1 MATLWRFYMSGHEQF
16 EKLSRELV
24 HTALE
29 LNAGRDRKAG
39 YPQNLLHQA
48 RQHNLLILES
58 VLNALKILFK
68 C

>member
-1 MATLWRFYMSGHEQF
+1 MSEHERF
-16 EKLSRELV
+16 EKLSRELLHAV
-24 HTALE
+24 LE
-29 LNAGRDRKAG
+29 LNAALDGEAG